1 MYVFGGVKAINSNE
15 DTRSNDIFKVWLT
28 LPSLAE
34 RSWEVITS
42 CLQGK
47 RAFLPDLKELGIPQ
61 HFLDR
66 LK

>member
-15 DTRSNDIFKVWLT
+15 DTRSNDIFKLWLT

-34 RSWEVITS
+34 MSWEVVTS
-42 CLQGK
+42 CLQEK
-47 RAFLPDLKELGIPQ
+47 RAFLPDLRKLGIPQ